1 LINRHHFQRLQTSN
15 MLPKRVRRALQL
27 GAAAAAGG
35 VAFLAVRA
43 LRNLADEEHEFN
55 PLCGSKSERSSPSP
69 NKFVNRH
76 GLLIHWNC
84 WLPIGKARAIIIL
97 VHGFAEHAGR
107 YEAQG
112 KALAEAGFAVFGL
125 DHAGHG
131 RSEGDRGHIRRL
143 DDLVA
148 DVLQLADLAKEQQPG
163 VGLFLLGHS
172 MGGLV
177 SILTAL
183 EKPDLWNGVV
193 LSGPLLVPD
202 PDVATPSKMAIAKFL
217 SAKLPKLALDPV
229 PAAGTCSDAAVVSA
243 YANDPLVYH
252 GGVRVRFAAE
262 CLEAFEKV
270 AAKAANFKLPVLILH
285 GADDKLCLPSGAKDF
300 YSAISTPTEDKQ
312 LVIFPDLKHEIFFE
326 AQGRDANG
334 INTPFKEAM
343 MWFQSRAEF

>member
-1 LINRHHFQRLQTSN
+1 LRSPQTHA

-27 GAAAAAGG
+27 AAAGG
-35 VAFLAVRA
+35 VAFVAARA
-43 LRNLADEEHEFN
+43 LRNLANEDHEFN
-55 PLCGSKSERSSPSP
+55 PLCGSRSERTSPSP
-69 NKFVNRH
+69 NRFVNRH
-76 GLLIHWNC
+76 GLLIHWTC
-84 WLPIGKARAIIIL
+84 WLPDGKARAVIIL
-97 VHGFAEHAGR
+97 VHGFGEHTGR

-112 KALAEAGFAVFGL
+112 KALAEAGFAVYAL

-131 RSEGDRGHIRRL
+131 RSEGDRGYIRRL

-148 DVLQLADLAKEQQPG
+148 DVLQLADLAQERQT
-163 VGLFLLGHS
+163 GLSLYLLGHS

-183 EKPDLWNGVV
+183 EKPDLWTGVV

-202 PDVATPSKMAIAKFL
+202 PDLATPSKVAIANFL
-217 SAKLPKLALDPV
+217 SSKLPKLALDPISANDV
-229 PAAGTCSDAAVVSA
+229 CSDPAVVSA

-262 CLEAFEKV
+262 CLQAFDKV
-270 AAKAANFKLPVLILH
+270 ASKAASFKLPVLILH
-285 GADDKLCLPSGAKDF
+285 GADDKLCLPSGASEF
-300 YSAISTPTEDKQ
+300 YSAISTPISDKK

-326 AQGRDANG
+326 PQGRDANG
-334 INTPFKEAM
+334 INTPFKEAI